1 MKLTDLKKQLN
12 TMDKTELIALICR
25 LYKSNKPCQDMIDVM
40 LCGDTAEEQLV
51 ADCRKQIRAAFFGKK
66 LSLKNA
72 RKVISDFKKV
82 SRNQEN
88 VAELMLTYVECGVE
102 FTNVYGDMDETFYY
116 SIESMFMDY
125 VKLINSMEHDGC
137 YRKHAA
143 RLAKVCYNASDIGWG
158 FSEEMAAI
166 YYEIGWRQDREK
178 D

>member
-12 TMDKTELIALICR
+12 TMDKTDLIVLICR
-25 LYKSNKPCQDMIDVM
+25 LYKGSKQSQSMIDIE
-40 LCGDTAEEQLV
+40 LCGNAAEERLV
-51 ADCRKQIRAAFFGKK
+51 VECQKQIRAAFFGKN
-66 LSLKNA
+66 LSLKAA

-102 FTNVYGDMDETFYY
+102 FTNMYGDVDEAFYS
-116 SIESMFMDY
+116 SIESVFMDY
-125 VKLINSMEHDGC
+125 VTLLNSMAHDGC
-137 YRKHAA
+137 YKKHAA

-158 FSEEMAAI
+158 FSEEIAAT
-166 YYEIGWRQDREK
+166 YYEIVWRQED

>member
-1 MKLTDLKKQLN
+1 MKLTDLRKQLN
-12 TMDKTELIALICR
+12 AMGKADLIALICR
-25 LYKSNKPCQDMIDVM
+25 LYKGSKQSQSMIDIE
-40 LCGDTAEEQLV
+40 LCGDAAEEHLV
-51 ADCRKQIRAAFFGKK
+51 VECQKQIRAAFFGKN

-102 FTNVYGDMDETFYY
+102 FTNMYGDVDEAFYS
-116 SIESMFMDY
+116 SIESVFMDY
-125 VKLINSMEHDGC
+125 VTLLNSMAHDGC
-137 YRKHAA
+137 YKKHAA

-158 FSEEMAAI
+158 FSEEIAAT
-166 YYEIGWRQDREK
+166 YYEIVWRQED

>member
-12 TMDKTELIALICR
+12 TMDKAELIALICR
-25 LYKSNKPCQDMIDVM
+25 LYKGSKQSQNMIEIE
-40 LCGDTAEEQLV
+40 LCGDAAEEQLV
-51 ADCRKQIRAAFFGKK
+51 VDCQKQIRAAFFGKS
-66 LSLKNA
+66 LSLKTA

-102 FTNVYGDMDETFYY
+102 FTNVYGDIDEAFYC
-116 SIESMFMDY
+116 SIEAMFMDY
-125 VKLINSMEHDGC
+125 VKLLNSMEHDGC
-137 YRKHAA
+137 YQKHAA

-158 FSEEMAAI
+158 FSEEIAAT
-166 YYEIGWRQDREK
+166 YYEIGWRQED

>member
-1 MKLTDLKKQLN
+1 MRLTDLKKQLN
-12 TMDKTELIALICR
+12 TMDKAELIALICR
-25 LYKSNKPCQDMIDVM
+25 LYKVSKQSQGMIDVE

-51 ADCRKQIRAAFFGKK
+51 IDCQKQIRAAFFGSK
-66 LSLKNA
+66 LSMKNA

-88 VAELMLTYVECGVE
+88 VAELMLCYVECGVE
-102 FTNVYGDMDETFYY
+102 FTNVYGDVDEAFYH
-116 SIESMFMDY
+116 SIETMFMDY
-125 VKLINSMEHDGC
+125 VKLLNGMDHDGC
-137 YRKHAA
+137 YKKHAA

-166 YYEIGWRQDREK
+166 YYDVQWRQED